1 MFPNTQILKMVNG
14 SFIDK
19 SLYLEKTSISP
30 SSFFFRIFIL
40 SDCKIQSFLKYFDN
54 TCSSFEVICSRKSF
68 NVSSDI
74 VFEEFS
80 SLSWY
85 LEENLYFSLSS
96 IDFL

>member
-1 MFPNTQILKMVNG
+1 MLI
-14 SFIDK
+14 I
-19 SLYLEKTSISP
+19 
-30 SSFFFRIFIL
+30 
-40 SDCKIQSFLKYFDN
+40 
-54 TCSSFEVICSRKSF
+54 EVICSRNSF

-85 LEENLYFSLSS
+85 LEEKLYFSLSS